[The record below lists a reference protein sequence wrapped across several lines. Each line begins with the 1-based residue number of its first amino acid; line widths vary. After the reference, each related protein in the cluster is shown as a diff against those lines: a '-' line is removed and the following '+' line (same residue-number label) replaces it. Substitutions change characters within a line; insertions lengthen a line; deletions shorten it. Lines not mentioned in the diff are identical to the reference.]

1 MTDYF
6 LLNTPNPHGEH
17 FYRQRNGRVLAI
29 VVHITAGL
37 QDLDG
42 WADHSAETT
51 ARYAATTDR
60 KVSWH
65 SASDTDSR
73 FELLPASFTAWQCEG
88 YNSVTYGHEIS
99 KASTDWDAMPRE
111 WVDKTLAQAAAHLA
125 VKAKELGVPVR
136 RASKAEL
143 DAARASGGAP
153 VGFVAHA
160 DLNPATRTDPGQNFP
175 WVRFLEL
182 VRWFQ
187 NPIPLPD
194 IEEDDVLFKDVP
206 VKLNPS
212 TGHGE
217 ATVVGVKMDRAVSA
231 TVLTNDEGWTYRVA
245 LKERDVSTG
254 AKVVVDAMVAPLR
267 APITVTVRV
276 AHNR

>member
-1 MTDYF
+1 MTGFY
-6 LLNTPNPHGEH
+6 LLDHPNPHGDH

-37 QDLDG
+37 EDLDG
-42 WADHSAETT
+42 WSDQSAEAT

-60 KVSWH
+60 QVSWH

-73 FELLPASFTAWQCEG
+73 FDLLPASFTAWQCEG
-88 YNSVTYGHEIS
+88 YNSVTFGHEIS

-111 WVDKTLAQAAAHLA
+111 WVDKTLAHAAAHLA

-136 RASKAEL
+136 RATKAEL
-143 DAARASGGAP
+143 DQARATNGAP

-160 DLNPATRTDPGQNFP
+160 DLNPGTRTDPGANFP
-175 WVRFLEL
+175 WERFLGL

-187 NPIPLPD
+187 DPIPLPD
-194 IEEDDVLFKDVP
+194 PEEDVVEFKDVP
-206 VKLNPS
+206 VKLNKA

-217 ATVVGVKMDRAVSA
+217 ATVVGVKMDRALCA
-231 TVLTNDEGWTYRVA
+231 TVLTNDQGWTYRVA
-245 LKERDVSTG
+245 LKERDGSKG
-254 AKVVVDAMVAPLR
+254 AKVVVDAMVAPLL
-267 APITVTVRV
+267 ASITVTVRV